1 MTFISVLIL
10 SLFLTV
16 VLTPIF
22 TRLAV
27 KANAYDMPDA
37 RKVHQLP
44 VPRIGGFAM
53 AVGTF
58 IPILIWSPLGTSVR
72 AYLIGAAIIVIFGL
86 IDDLKGLDFKIKFA
100 GQIAAAL
107 VAVLYGGVKIISLG
121 SLLPYDMVLANWIA
135 IILTVV
141 AIVGVTNAINLADGL
156 DGLAGGISLL
166 SFLCIGYLA
175 VMERDINIAITSLA
189 LMGAIFGF
197 LRFNTYPATLF
208 MGDTG
213 SQLLGFSAAFL
224 SISLTQG
231 NTALSPLLPL
241 IILGFPVLDTITV
254 MCERILGGRSPFS
267 ADKKHF
273 HHRLMRMGLFHTEA
287 VFVIYVIQA
296 FLIISAYVF
305 RFYSEWLL
313 LTDYLVFSGLIISA
327 IYVTSIKGWTLRR
340 FDFIDRNIKGRLRAL
355 REKSFFIKMA
365 FKPVELGAPLFLILI
380 SFFSTEI
387 PPYFAALSAAVAALF
402 GLVWFLRRDWAKS
415 FLMLLL
421 YLFIPILIY
430 LSETRMATWMNN
442 YLMNLYNISF
452 LLLAAL
458 CFITLRLTRRKKGFK
473 VTPMDFLVLFITMGL
488 FALPDLRAQFGAMA
502 MRTIILFFTYEIVLG
517 EVREKVGKVALLTVT
532 AFVIVAVRGVVG

>member
-27 KANAYDMPDA
+27 KVNAYDMPDA

-44 VPRIGGFAM
+44 VPRIGGLAM
-53 AVGTF
+53 AIGTF
-58 IPILIWSPLGTSVR
+58 IPVLIWSPLDASVR
-72 AYLIGAAIIVIFGL
+72 AYLTGAAIIVIFGL

-121 SLLPYDMVLANWIA
+121 SLLPDDMFLANWVA

-175 VMERDINIAITSLA
+175 FMEQDINIAITAAA
-189 LMGAIFGF
+189 LSGAIFGF

-224 SISLTQG
+224 AFSLTQG

-254 MCERILGGRSPFS
+254 MCERIAGGRSPFTP
-267 ADKKHF
+267 DKKHF

-305 RFYSEWLL
+305 RFHSEWLL
-313 LTDYLVFSGLIISA
+313 LTGYLAFSGLIISA
-327 IYVTSIKGWTLRR
+327 IYVTRIKGWTLRR
-340 FDFIDRNIKGRLRAL
+340 FDFVDRNIKGRLRVL
-355 REKSFFIKMA
+355 RERGFFIKMA
-365 FKPVELGAPLFLILI
+365 FKPVELGAPLFLIMI

-387 PPYFAALSAAVAALF
+387 PLYFAVLSAAVAALF
-402 GLVWFLRRDWAKS
+402 GLVWFLRRDWAKG

-430 LSETRMATWMNN
+430 LSDTHMVTWMTN

-488 FALPDLRAQFGAMA
+488 VALPDLRAQFGAMA
-502 MRTIILFFTYEIVLG
+502 MKTIVLFFTYEIVLG
-517 EVREKVGKVALLTVT
+517 EVRDKVGKVALLTVT

>member
-1 MTFISVLIL
+1 MTLISIFIL

-22 TRLAV
+22 MRLAV
-27 KANAYDMPDA
+27 KANAYDMPDE

-44 VPRIGGFAM
+44 VPRLGGIAM
-53 AVGTF
+53 AIGTF
-58 IPILIWSPLGTSVR
+58 TPILIWSPLETSVK
-72 AYLIGAAIIVIFGL
+72 AYLSGAAIIVLFGL
-86 IDDLKGLDFKIKFA
+86 IDDLKGLSFKAKFA

-107 VAVLYGGVKIISLG
+107 IAVLYGCVKITNLG
-121 SLLPYDMVLANWIA
+121 SLLPDDMVLVDWVA
-135 IILTVV
+135 IPLTVV

-156 DGLAGGISLL
+156 DGLAGGISLM

-175 VMERDINIAITSLA
+175 FTEQDMNIAITAAA
-189 LMGAIFGF
+189 LSGAIFGF

-224 SISLTQG
+224 AFSLTQG
-231 NTALSPLLPL
+231 DTALSPLLPL
-241 IILGFPVLDTITV
+241 IILGFPVLDTIIV
-254 MCERILGGRSPFS
+254 MGDRIARGRSPFC

-296 FLIISAYVF
+296 FLIISAYVL

-313 LTDYLVFSGLIISA
+313 LTGYLVFSGLIIST
-327 IYVTSIKGWTLRR
+327 IYVSRIKGWTLRR
-340 FDFIDRNIKGRLRAL
+340 FDFIDHEVKGRLRVL
-355 REKSFFIKMA
+355 REKGFFIQMA

-380 SFFSTEI
+380 CFVSTEI
-387 PPYFAALSAAVAALF
+387 PLYFAILSAAVAALF
-402 GLVWFLRRDWAKS
+402 GLVWFLRRDWAKG
-415 FLMLLL
+415 FLMSLL

-430 LSETRMATWMNN
+430 LSETHMASWMNH
-442 YLMNLYNISF
+442 YLMNLYNSSF

-458 CFITLRLTRRKKGFK
+458 GFITLRLTRRQKGFK
-473 VTPMDFLVLFITMGL
+473 LTPMDFLVLFVTLGF
-488 FALPDLRAQFGAMA
+488 FALPDLRAQFGIMT
-502 MRTIILFFTYEIVLG
+502 MKTILLFFTYEIILG
-517 EVREKVGKVALLTVT
+517 EDRENVGKVALLTVT
-532 AFVIVAVRGVVG
+532 AFVIVAVRGF